1 MLGFEGRADVEWKK
15 LGEVL
20 RIKNGKDYKVYK
32 SGEVPVYG
40 TGGIMTHI
48 DTHAY
53 NKPSVLIPRKGSLG
67 NLYYVETPF
76 WTVDTLYYTEID
88 TNKVVPKYVYYCLKT
103 EGLEQYNKAGGVP
116 SLTQAVL
123 NDIRIPVPSL
133 AEQAEIVAILDQFDT
148 LTNSLTEGIPHEIA
162 LRQKQY
168 EFYREKLLTF

>member
-1 MLGFEGRADVEWKK
+1 MA
-15 LGEVL
+15 
-20 RIKNGKDYKVYK
+20 
-32 SGEVPVYG
+32 
-40 TGGIMTHI
+40 HI

-88 TNKVVPKYVYYCLKT
+88 INKVVPKYVYYCLKV
-103 EGLEQYNKAGGVP
+103 EGLEKYNKAGGVP

-123 NDIRIPVPSL
+123 NDIMLPVPSL
-133 AEQAEIVAILDQFDT
+133 TEQAEIVAILDQFDT
-148 LTNSLTEGIPHEIA
+148 LINSLTEGIPAEIE

-168 EFYREKLLTF
+168 EFYREKLLTFK